1 MSLFVSSFCRLI
13 LRYLYLRRK
22 FNIRCKYVN
31 IISATPAKADIALLP
46 YGNSVVIEESMAK
59 QKKMQSR
66 APLTRGRVLSKALQ
80 LADEAGIEAL
90 SMRKLAEALG
100 VKAMSLYNHVK
111 NKDDIIDGVVDIVAG
126 EIELPEVGADWK
138 ASMRRRA
145 KSAHDVLLRHP
156 WATMEIVSRVNIGP
170 AMLRYV
176 DATIGCLREAGFSF
190 EMADHIWNAIDSHI
204 YGFTLQELNFPF
216 EAEAYSEAAENYIS
230 LIPADK
236 YPYMNEMTQQVMS
249 KKYDGIHDFEFGLEL
264 ILDGL
269 DRYREAV

>member
-1 MSLFVSSFCRLI
+1 
-13 LRYLYLRRK
+13 
-22 FNIRCKYVN
+22 
-31 IISATPAKADIALLP
+31 
-46 YGNSVVIEESMAK
+46 MAK
-59 QKKMQSR
+59 QKKTQPR
-66 APLTRGRVLSKALQ
+66 APLSRERVLNKALQ
-80 LADEAGIEAL
+80 LADESGIEAL

-111 NKDDIIDGVVDIVAG
+111 NKDDIIDGSVDIVAG
-126 EIELPEVGADWK
+126 EIDLPDVGADWK

-145 KSAHDVLLRHP
+145 NSAHDVLLRHP

-176 DATIGCLREAGFSF
+176 DATLGCLREAGFSF
-190 EMADHIWNAIDSHI
+190 EMADHAWNAIDSHI

-216 EAEAYSEAAENYIS
+216 ETEEYSAAAENYLP

-236 YPYMNEMTQQVMS
+236 YPYINGMTKRVMS
-249 KKYDGIHDFEFGLEL
+249 GEYDGIHDFEFGLEL

-269 DRYREAV
+269 EQHCDTL